1 MSMFKS
7 FANATIT
14 SLETVAT
21 TVQCANQMIS
31 NLGAAGV
38 DQTKRLQVASRSSL
52 IRTQEQSLMD
62 NANLVTW
69 REQELKRITLANEA
83 EDAKLKQLQEQLG
96 VSDEKLADGVAKLK
110 AEIEKLNSRVENK

>member
-62 NANLVTW
+62 NTNLVTW

-96 VSDEKLADGVAKLK
+96 VSDEKLAEGVAKLK
-110 AEIEKLNSRVENK
+110 AELEKLNSRDENK

>member
-7 FANATIT
+7 FANATVT

-21 TVQCANQMIS
+21 TVQCANQMVT

-62 NANLVTW
+62 ASNLVTW

-110 AEIEKLNSRVENK
+110 AEIEKLRNENK

>member
-14 SLETVAT
+14 SFDTVAT

-38 DQTKRLQVASRSSL
+38 DQTKRLQVASHDSL

-62 NANLVTW
+62 NANRVTW
-69 REQELKRITLANEA
+69 REQELKRIALANKA
-83 EDAKLKQLQEQLG
+83 ENAKLKQLQDQLG
-96 VSDEKLADGVAKLK
+96 VSDEELVDDVAKLK
-110 AEIEKLNSRVENK
+110 AEIEKLNK

>member
-7 FANATIT
+7 FAKATIT

-38 DQTKRLQVASRSSL
+38 DQTKRLQIASHSSL
-52 IRTQEQSLMD
+52 IRTQEQAKMD
-62 NANLVTW
+62 NSNLVAW
-69 REQELKRITLANEA
+69 REQELQRIALANKA
-83 EDAKLKQLQEQLG
+83 ENAKLKQLQDQLG
-96 VSDEKLADGVAKLK
+96 VSDEELADDVAKLK
-110 AEIEKLNSRVENK
+110 AEIEKLNARDERK